1 MAVSAAEEGKQSKEA
16 EQEGDHRAGI
26 FSGSAQPDQSLG
38 TGRSFGE
45 GQDMNIVIQAM
56 APDLE
61 ARRPL
66 AKRSSGDWNS
76 SAGKV
81 EGQLPLLIR
90 KVGRRSTHAA

>member
-1 MAVSAAEEGKQSKEA
+1 
-16 EQEGDHRAGI
+16 
-26 FSGSAQPDQSLG
+26 
-38 TGRSFGE
+38 
-45 GQDMNIVIQAM
+45 M

-90 KVGRRSTHAA
+90 KVGRRSTHAAFYVVTTSGHSSSSGRPSVLSAS